1 MTEPT
6 PDPAKARFFW
16 LQLTRL
22 AGVLLAGVGV
32 LMWRTD
38 AIVRYPD
45 PTTGKALLAAGLFL
59 ALVAPALLRRRW
71 RTPG

>member
-1 MTEPT
+1 MTEPP

-38 AIVRYPD
+38 AIVTYPD

>member
-6 PDPAKARFFW
+6 SDPAKARFFW

-38 AIVRYPD
+38 AVVGYPD
-45 PTTGKALLAAGLFL
+45 PTTGTALRAAGLFR
-59 ALVAPALLRRRW
+59 ARVAPALLRRRW